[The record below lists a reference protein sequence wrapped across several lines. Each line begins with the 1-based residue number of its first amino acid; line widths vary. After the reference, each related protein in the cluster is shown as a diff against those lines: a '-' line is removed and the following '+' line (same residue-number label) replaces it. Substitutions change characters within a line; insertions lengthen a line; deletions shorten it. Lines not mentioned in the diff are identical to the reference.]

1 MTNALDI
8 QRVCKRF
15 GSVNAVDDVS
25 LSIGEAEIF
34 AFVGENGAGKTTL
47 MNLVYGLYQ
56 SDSGAISAFGRPL
69 KTGSPSAAI
78 AQGIG
83 MVHQHF
89 MLVPTLTVAENVVLG
104 DEPRRRGLF
113 LDRGA
118 AVRRVREMA
127 AKLGFDLDPEAL
139 VQDIGVGM
147 QQRVEIVKALC
158 RGAKLLILDEPTAN
172 LTPQEADELYAIVR
186 RLRQAGTTVVFI
198 THKLRE
204 VLAVADR
211 IGVMRRGKLV
221 RVLPAA
227 QTNET
232 ELSGLMVG
240 ASVEPE
246 KRHPAAAV
254 GREPLVSVRDLRVRN
269 ALGKTALTDVTF
281 DVFPGEILAVA
292 GVDGNGQA
300 ELAEA
305 LSGLRAP
312 EAGEIVFAG
321 RKMAGAAPAAFRE
334 AGLAHIPADRLRRGL
349 CPNMSVL
356 ENLAL
361 GRQSKAPF
369 SKGIFLDQA
378 GASARAEALIR
389 RFDIRPPST
398 EPAARGLSGGN
409 QQKIILARE
418 IDQHPR
424 LLIANQPTR
433 GLDIGAIAT
442 VHREILQARDAG
454 CAVLLVSLDLDEVLA
469 LADRIL
475 VLRSGR
481 VAGIVPGEGASE
493 RAVGALMLGGETSVS
508 KAVPASDAPA
518 GT

>member
-8 QRVCKRF
+8 ERVCKRF
-15 GSVNAVDDVS
+15 GSVKAVDDVT
-25 LSIGEAEIF
+25 LSIPEAEIF

-56 SDSGAISAFGRPL
+56 PDSGTIRAFGKPL
-69 KTGSPSAAI
+69 KTGSPAAAI

-104 DEPRRRGLF
+104 DEPKRHGVF
-113 LDRGA
+113 LDRNA

-127 AKLGFDLDPEAL
+127 AKLEFDLDPEAL
-139 VQDIGVGM
+139 IQDIGVGM
-147 QQRVEIVKALC
+147 QQRVEIIKALC

-172 LTPQEADELYAIVR
+172 LTPQEADELYDIVR
-186 RLRQAGTTVVFI
+186 RLRKSGTTVVFI

-211 IGVMRRGKLV
+211 IGVMRRGALV
-221 RVLPAA
+221 KVLHAA
-227 QTNET
+227 ETNET

-246 KRHPAAAV
+246 KRHPAASV
-254 GREPLVSVRDLRVRN
+254 GKEPLVSIKDLHVRN
-269 ALGKTALTDVTF
+269 ALGKEALAGVTF

-305 LSGLRAP
+305 LSGLRKP
-312 EAGEIVFAG
+312 DSGDIVFSGKA
-321 RKMAGAAPAAFRE
+321 MAGASPSDFRE
-334 AGLAHIPADRLRRGL
+334 AGLAHIPADRLQRGL
-349 CPNMSVL
+349 CPDMSVL

-361 GRQSKAPF
+361 GRQSSPPF
-369 SKGIFLDQA
+369 AKGLFIDRA
-378 GASARAEALIR
+378 GASERAKSLIQ

-418 IDQHPR
+418 IDQNPR

-481 VAGIVPGEGASE
+481 IAGIVPGEGASE
-493 RAVGALMLGGETSVS
+493 RAVGALMLGGD
-508 KAVPASDAPA
+508 ASGRSEGLQTDA
-518 GT
+518 